1 MRNSITIFIASI
13 IVAAAQPVY
22 AQSGGQAM
30 PFVLLDADARTAG
43 MAGAGGILPDNP
55 SAVRHNA
62 AAVLA
67 GEHKAGLDLA
77 AGPWNTDF
85 DMSEVL
91 YAASGYW
98 NIDGRNGILA
108 GVRCISGEDIVLTDE
123 WGYHVGTAHPYDF
136 AIEAGYAR
144 GFGEHFSVALT
155 VMYMQS
161 DLGIGEGPMRGVS
174 FDAAG
179 VYRRS
184 AGFLDG
190 ARWGVGVKAAGLGPD
205 IVASSGSSSRL
216 PVRAGAG
223 GYIRLPFSSD
233 HVLNLAADLE
243 YRFSASAFEAAA
255 GAEYVFLKH
264 GILRAGYH
272 LGPPVTGGNR
282 AAVGCGFIAGPVRC
296 DAAWRFAGQ
305 GPLGNTLCLTV
316 GLLL

>member
-1 MRNSITIFIASI
+1 M
-13 IVAAAQPVY
+13 
-22 AQSGGQAM
+22 
-30 PFVLLDADARTAG
+30 
-43 MAGAGGILPDNP
+43 
-55 SAVRHNA
+55 
-62 AAVLA
+62 
-67 GEHKAGLDLA
+67 
-77 AGPWNTDF
+77 
-85 DMSEVL
+85 
-91 YAASGYW
+91 
-98 NIDGRNGILA
+98 
-108 GVRCISGEDIVLTDE
+108 
-123 WGYHVGTAHPYDF
+123 
-136 AIEAGYAR
+136 
-144 GFGEHFSVALT
+144 
-155 VMYMQS
+155 
-161 DLGIGEGPMRGVS
+161 
-174 FDAAG
+174 
-179 VYRRS
+179 
-184 AGFLDG
+184 
-190 ARWGVGVKAAGLGPD
+190 KAAGLGPD

>member
-155 VMYMQS
+155 VMYMTRKKT
-161 DLGIGEGPMRGVS
+161 MV
-174 FDAAG
+174 
-179 VYRRS
+179 
-184 AGFLDG
+184 
-190 ARWGVGVKAAGLGPD
+190 
-205 IVASSGSSSRL
+205 
-216 PVRAGAG
+216 
-223 GYIRLPFSSD
+223 
-233 HVLNLAADLE
+233 
-243 YRFSASAFEAAA
+243 
-255 GAEYVFLKH
+255 
-264 GILRAGYH
+264 
-272 LGPPVTGGNR
+272 
-282 AAVGCGFIAGPVRC
+282 
-296 DAAWRFAGQ
+296 
-305 GPLGNTLCLTV
+305 
-316 GLLL
+316 

>member
-43 MAGAGGILPDNP
+43 MAEAGGILPDNP

-123 WGYHVGTAHPYDF
+123 WGYYVGTAHPYDF

-179 VYRRS
+179 VYRHS
-184 AGFLDG
+184 AGFLDSQKSEG
-190 ARWGVGVKAAGLGPD
+190 YSNSKMGSKNNDLKKYSILHLLVTVVILA
-205 IVASSGSSSRL
+205 VATVLQFCPTRKTEFLEGDLSISHTCGNS
-216 PVRAGAG
+216 VR
-223 GYIRLPFSSD
+223 
-233 HVLNLAADLE
+233 
-243 YRFSASAFEAAA
+243 
-255 GAEYVFLKH
+255 
-264 GILRAGYH
+264 
-272 LGPPVTGGNR
+272 
-282 AAVGCGFIAGPVRC
+282 
-296 DAAWRFAGQ
+296 
-305 GPLGNTLCLTV
+305 
-316 GLLL
+316 